1 MPLRAITLDV
11 YSALFDIITGLAGAV
26 ADLFSHRGL
35 RDDPLAVARLWRQKH
50 MEYLLVSNS
59 LDREAALNRRAIE
72 ASARY
77 ALRRLEPPLTSPE
90 MVPLVRAWERLPA
103 WPEAGDALREIRR
116 RPLTLATLS
125 NGDEGMLRALL
136 ATLPVSFDAI
146 ISTEGGKFK
155 PHPSIYHKA
164 LESLEVRSEE
174 LLHVAGS
181 PTDAMGATAAGIRTV
196 WINRATDNV
205 ADDRLA
211 PAQELPDL
219 AGLPALIDAS

>member
-11 YSALFDIITGLAGAV
+11 YSALFDIITGLTGAV
-26 ADLFSHRGL
+26 ADLFAHRGL
-35 RDDPLAVARLWRQKH
+35 RDDPRAVARLWRQKH
-50 MEYLLVSNS
+50 MEYLLVSNA

-77 ALRRLEPPLTSPE
+77 ALRGLEPPLTSPE
-90 MVPLVRAWERLPA
+90 MVPLVRAWERLPP
-103 WPEAGDALREIRR
+103 WPEAGDALREVRR

-136 ATLPVSFDAI
+136 ATLPVPFDAV

-164 LESLEVRSEE
+164 LESLEVRAEE

-196 WINRATDNV
+196 WINRARDKV
-205 ADDRLA
+205 VDDRLA
-211 PAQELPDL
+211 PAHELQDL